1 MDELLEQFLVEGR
14 DLVEQAS
21 EDLLALERVP
31 GDAARIDSAFR
42 AVHTLKGSVGLFDF
56 APMAATLHAAED
68 VMGALRDGRL
78 HADRDLVGAMMQCI
92 STVDGWL
99 EGIARSGGLPPG
111 ADDEARRLRGAMHAF
126 AGAPE
131 EKSPARGVEAEWLP
145 ALLATDRQAFAAAAA
160 TGRALIA
167 VRYTPDPAC
176 FFRGDDPLA
185 LLRAVPDLVIV
196 HIAPRDP
203 WPASGLDPFACN
215 LVIGFVSFAARDDL
229 RRIFQLVVD
238 QVAMAEIGVSREV
251 VPREVVPREGVS
263 REGVSP
269 GAASGGPPAEPE
281 HGALTHTLRIDA
293 SRIDALAD
301 LVGELIVAKNR
312 LAHLVG
318 QTMHA
323 APALGRALDANQVE
337 IERLVADLH
346 RGVMAARM
354 VTLTQM
360 FGRLNRLVRDTA
372 GRLGKDVHF
381 ETSGAATEADK
392 SVVDGLYEPL
402 LHVLRNAM
410 DHGVEQAA
418 ARAASGK
425 ARAGRITLDAAR
437 ARDRIVITVTDD
449 GAGMDPARLRET
461 ARRRGL
467 MADARLDALDDA
479 ALLDLVFTPGF
490 STASAVTE
498 VSGRGVGLDA
508 VRRSIE
514 AMGGRVTIASTPGA
528 GTTVRLAV
536 PQAVTVTTVI
546 MVRIGDERFG
556 VPLEIVAETV
566 RIARDQIRAV
576 GDGVAFVL
584 RDRTI
589 PLVRLADLLDSPAS
603 ARDVRRDA
611 PDLHA
616 LGRDAP
622 RPDAKVLVIEAGEQ
636 RTGIEVDGLAE
647 RIDVVIRPLE
657 GLLAGARG
665 LVGTALLGDGSV
677 LMVVNLP
684 ELIAWMPHCNIGA

>member
-1 MDELLEQFLVEGR
+1 
-14 DLVEQAS
+14 
-21 EDLLALERVP
+21 
-31 GDAARIDSAFR
+31 
-42 AVHTLKGSVGLFDF
+42 
-56 APMAATLHAAED
+56 
-68 VMGALRDGRL
+68 
-78 HADRDLVGAMMQCI
+78 
-92 STVDGWL
+92 
-99 EGIARSGGLPPG
+99 
-111 ADDEARRLRGAMHAF
+111 
-126 AGAPE
+126 
-131 EKSPARGVEAEWLP
+131 
-145 ALLATDRQAFAAAAA
+145 
-160 TGRALIA
+160 
-167 VRYTPDPAC
+167 
-176 FFRGDDPLA
+176 
-185 LLRAVPDLVIV
+185 VPDLVIV

-589 PLVRLADLLDSPAS
+589 PLVRLADLLDSPAA

-616 LGRDAP
+616 PGHHAPGLDAPQLDAP
-622 RPDAKVLVIEAGEQ
+622 RLDAKVLVIETGEQ
-636 RTGIEVDGLAE
+636 RTGIEVDALAE

-665 LVGTALLGDGSV
+665 LLGTALLGDGSV